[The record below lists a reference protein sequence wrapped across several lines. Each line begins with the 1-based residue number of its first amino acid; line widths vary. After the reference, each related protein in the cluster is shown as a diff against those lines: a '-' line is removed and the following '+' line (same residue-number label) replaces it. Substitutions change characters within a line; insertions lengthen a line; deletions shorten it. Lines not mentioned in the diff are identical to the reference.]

1 MAKAFIES
9 CLNSADLSKA
19 CEQQKQLSY
28 FTESEI
34 QSSVL
39 TTEYINDW
47 ANRKYQTNDYFLN
60 FVKSIFKEENFLLFS
75 KYLRFPLPS
84 SKIVKNNIQ
93 PNLRKVL
100 YAENAVFEYNVNN
113 VSKDEV
119 FEVLKPNDF
128 NKDLFNGLLYRHNDI
143 IIDDKDEDGA
153 YRYFLDINLVKSID
167 VNDGVINKIAFNGS
181 SIINNELVNGI
192 VYIDDKVYSI
202 YDTDFNLISETPH
215 ELGLCPATF
224 ISDVRFNNNDVIR
237 ESPFSFVREELEEY
251 VFLKTLQKITD
262 PNGAFP
268 IVTML
273 DADDEDGNDD
283 TDGYPTYD
291 DQMSSQRSK
300 EHGTNPP
307 QNGGVMQA
315 GTVYKVPVI
324 EKQDGSLDISSVE
337 NYVNFHYVPTE
348 ILTYIDTRLK
358 DIKESIITT
367 VIGDVV
373 SSNEESKNES
383 QIKMGVST
391 LENQLNELSEQLTR
405 IRTISD
411 RNVLNLQF
419 GEGSVDHLFIHY
431 GTDFYL
437 DSIYKMMKDFEFAP
451 NPIER
456 KDVLVRINQNKYKN
470 NEGKKAR
477 QMLLYDLLPYS
488 ADKDF
493 TVAITN
499 NFVTPNNMELQLR
512 FNFWISKFEAQY
524 GDIVQFASVIEG
536 SENEKITLINN
547 LLINLIKTEVDENI
561 ARTNKESNES

>member
-1 MAKAFIES
+1 MAKEFIES

-28 FTESEI
+28 FTESDI
-34 QSSVL
+34 QSSIL

-93 PNLRKVL
+93 PNLKKVL

-128 NKDLFNGLLYRHNDI
+128 NKQLFDGLLYRHNDI
-143 IIDDKDEDGA
+143 IIDDKNEDGA

-167 VNDGVINKIAFNGS
+167 VNNGVISKIAFNGS
-181 SIINNELVNGI
+181 SIINSELVNGI

-202 YDTDFNLISETPH
+202 YDTDFNLVNETPH
-215 ELGLCPATF
+215 ELGVCPATF
-224 ISDVRFNNNDVIR
+224 ISDVRFNNNEVIR

-273 DADDEDGNDD
+273 DTDDEDGNDD
-283 TDGYPTYD
+283 TDGYPTYS

-324 EKQDGSLDISSVE
+324 EKQDGAIDISAVE

-358 DIKESIITT
+358 DIKDSIITT
-367 VIGDVV
+367 IVGDVV

-419 GEGSVDHLFIHY
+419 GSVDHLFIHY

-477 QMLLYDLLPYS
+477 QILLYDLLPYS
-488 ADKDF
+488 SDKDF

-512 FNFWISKFEAQY
+512 FNFWISKFEAEY

-547 LLINLIKTEVDENI
+547 LLINLIKNEVDENI
-561 ARTNKESNES
+561 ARSNSESNEP